1 MRNKIFSG
9 LLFLSTAAVIIA
21 SVLIAVIMYQG
32 SMTTMQRDL
41 RQEATFIKMGLEQS
55 GKSYLQALTMES
67 GKLTRVTL
75 IAPDGRVI
83 YDNHVAAEKMLN
95 HKDREEVQEALAS
108 GIGLAERM
116 SDTLSEKT
124 FYFALRLDNGD
135 ILRVARTTD
144 SVFATVAGSIPY
156 MIAVVLVVA
165 LVAML
170 LARRITDKMVLP
182 LDQVDLENP
191 LENDT
196 YDELAPFL
204 TRIAQQQRQVSE
216 GLKQLRQKQ
225 NELAAITQSMNEGL
239 ILLNDRQNIL
249 SINDSAAKLF
259 GLQDH
264 EVVGKNILTLE
275 RGQEVQELL
284 QKVAVGGSG
293 ESLYQKDG
301 RFYQLCG
308 SSVGGKGSVLLIFDV
323 TEKRAA
329 ETLRREF
336 SANVSHELKTPL
348 QSILGYAEIM
358 KNGLVQEGDKQ
369 RFLEK
374 IYSEAGHLIVLIDN
388 IMKLSRLDESANNM
402 NNLEIIELKKL
413 AEGTVQR
420 LQEQAAGKNVAISV
434 SGCEAEVEGV
444 PAVLSEVIYN
454 LIDNGI
460 KYNRENGSVEITVA
474 VIPGEA
480 VLTFKDTGCGIGSA
494 DKERV
499 FERFYRVDKA
509 RSRET
514 GGTGLGLSITKNI
527 IQMHHGAIKVASKED
542 EGTTFSVR
550 IPLTYIKQ

>member
-9 LLFLSTAAVIIA
+9 LLWLSTAAVVIA

-32 SMTTMQRDL
+32 SMTTMQHDL
-41 RQEATFIKMGLEQS
+41 RQEAAFIKIGMEQ
-55 GKSYLQALTMES
+55 GEKSYLQALQAE
-67 GKLTRVTL
+67 GNKVTRVTL
-75 IAPDGRVI
+75 IAPDGKVL
-83 YDNHVAAEKMLN
+83 YDNYVPAEKMLN
-95 HKDREEVQEALAS
+95 HKDREEVQSALTD
-108 GIGLAERM
+108 GVGLAERM

-124 FYFALRLDNGD
+124 FYYALRLENGD
-135 ILRVARTTD
+135 VLRVARTTD

-156 MIAVVLVVA
+156 MIVVVLLVA
-165 LVAML
+165 FVAML

-182 LDQVDLENP
+182 LEQVDLEHP

-204 TRIAQQQRQVSE
+204 TRISQQQKQVSE
-216 GLKQLRQKQ
+216 GLQQLRQKQ

-249 SINDSAAKLF
+249 SINDSAARLF
-259 GLQDH
+259 GLQGN
-264 EVVGKNILTLE
+264 EVAGKNILTLE

-284 QKVAVGGSG
+284 QKVAAAGSG

-301 RFYQLCG
+301 RYYQLCG

-374 IYSEAGHLIVLIDN
+374 IYSEAGHLIGLIDN
-388 IMKLSRLDESANNM
+388 IMKLSRLDEAAGDM
-402 NNLEIIELKKL
+402 KNLEMVELKKL
-413 AEGTVQR
+413 AEITAQR
-420 LQEQAAGKNVAISV
+420 LQAQAAGKNITVSV

-444 PAVLSEVIYN
+444 PAILGEVVYN

-460 KYNRENGSVEITVA
+460 KYNRDGGRVDVTVA
-474 VIPGEA
+474 VAPGEA

-499 FERFYRVDKA
+499 FERFYRVDK
-509 RSRET
+509 SHFKET
-514 GGTGLGLSITKNI
+514 GGTGLGLSIVK
-527 IQMHHGAIKVASKED
+527 HGILFHQGRIELESEL
-542 EGTTFSVR
+542 EQGTT
-550 IPLTYIKQ
+550 IKIFLPRK

>member
-1 MRNKIFSG
+1 
-9 LLFLSTAAVIIA
+9 
-21 SVLIAVIMYQG
+21 
-32 SMTTMQRDL
+32 
-41 RQEATFIKMGLEQS
+41 
-55 GKSYLQALTMES
+55 
-67 GKLTRVTL
+67 
-75 IAPDGRVI
+75 
-83 YDNHVAAEKMLN
+83 
-95 HKDREEVQEALAS
+95 
-108 GIGLAERM
+108 
-116 SDTLSEKT
+116 
-124 FYFALRLDNGD
+124 
-135 ILRVARTTD
+135 
-144 SVFATVAGSIPY
+144 

-374 IYSEAGHLIVLIDN
+374 
-388 IMKLSRLDESANNM
+388 
-402 NNLEIIELKKL
+402 NL
-413 AEGTVQR
+413 Q
-420 LQEQAAGKNVAISV
+420 
-434 SGCEAEVEGV
+434 
-444 PAVLSEVIYN
+444 
-454 LIDNGI
+454 
-460 KYNRENGSVEITVA
+460 
-474 VIPGEA
+474 
-480 VLTFKDTGCGIGSA
+480 
-494 DKERV
+494 
-499 FERFYRVDKA
+499 
-509 RSRET
+509 
-514 GGTGLGLSITKNI
+514 
-527 IQMHHGAIKVASKED
+527 
-542 EGTTFSVR
+542 
-550 IPLTYIKQ
+550 

>member
-499 FERFYRVDKA
+499 FERFYRVDK
-509 RSRET
+509 SHFKET
-514 GGTGLGLSITKNI
+514 GGTGLGLSIVK
-527 IQMHHGAIKVASKED
+527 HGVMFYKGRIELESELDK
-542 EGTTFSVR
+542 GTT
-550 IPLTYIKQ
+550 IKIFLPRK

>member
-284 QKVAVGGSG
+284 QKGAVGGSG

-499 FERFYRVDKA
+499 FERFYRVDK
-509 RSRET
+509 SHFKET
-514 GGTGLGLSITKNI
+514 GGTGLGLSIVK
-527 IQMHHGAIKVASKED
+527 HGVMFHKVRVELESVLDK
-542 EGTTFSVR
+542 GTT
-550 IPLTYIKQ
+550 IKIFLPRK

>member
-1 MRNKIFSG
+1 M
-9 LLFLSTAAVIIA
+9 
-21 SVLIAVIMYQG
+21 
-32 SMTTMQRDL
+32 
-41 RQEATFIKMGLEQS
+41 
-55 GKSYLQALTMES
+55 
-67 GKLTRVTL
+67 
-75 IAPDGRVI
+75 
-83 YDNHVAAEKMLN
+83 
-95 HKDREEVQEALAS
+95 
-108 GIGLAERM
+108 
-116 SDTLSEKT
+116 
-124 FYFALRLDNGD
+124 DNGD

-182 LDQVDLENP
+182 LDHVDLENP

-420 LQEQAAGKNVAISV
+420 LQEQAAGKMS
-434 SGCEAEVEGV
+434 
-444 PAVLSEVIYN
+444 
-454 LIDNGI
+454 
-460 KYNRENGSVEITVA
+460 
-474 VIPGEA
+474 
-480 VLTFKDTGCGIGSA
+480 
-494 DKERV
+494 
-499 FERFYRVDKA
+499 
-509 RSRET
+509 
-514 GGTGLGLSITKNI
+514 
-527 IQMHHGAIKVASKED
+527 Q
-542 EGTTFSVR
+542 
-550 IPLTYIKQ
+550 

>member
-124 FYFALRLDNGD
+124 FYFALWLDNGD

-460 KYNRENGSVEITVA
+460 K
-474 VIPGEA
+474 
-480 VLTFKDTGCGIGSA
+480 
-494 DKERV
+494 
-499 FERFYRVDKA
+499 
-509 RSRET
+509 
-514 GGTGLGLSITKNI
+514 
-527 IQMHHGAIKVASKED
+527 
-542 EGTTFSVR
+542 
-550 IPLTYIKQ
+550 

>member
-499 FERFYRVDKA
+499 FERFYRVDK
-509 RSRET
+509 SHFKET
-514 GGTGLGLSITKNI
+514 GGTGLGLSIVKRGVMFHKGRI
-527 IQMHHGAIKVASKED
+527 ELESELDK
-542 EGTTFSVR
+542 GTT
-550 IPLTYIKQ
+550 IKIFLPRK

>member
-499 FERFYRVDKA
+499 FERFYRVDK
-509 RSRET
+509 SHFKET
-514 GGTGLGLSITKNI
+514 GGTGVGLSIVK
-527 IQMHHGAIKVASKED
+527 HGEKYHKGRIELESELDK
-542 EGTTFSVR
+542 GTT
-550 IPLTYIKQ
+550 IKIFLPRK

>member
-9 LLFLSTAAVIIA
+9 LLWLSTAAVIIA

-32 SMTTMQRDL
+32 SMTTMQHDL
-41 RQEATFIKMGLEQS
+41 RQEVAFIKIGMEQ
-55 GKSYLQALTMES
+55 GKKSYLQALQAE
-67 GKLTRVTL
+67 GNKVTRVTL
-75 IAPDGRVI
+75 VAPDGKVL
-83 YDNHVAAEKMLN
+83 YDNYVPAEKMLN
-95 HKDREEVQEALAS
+95 HKDREEVQSALTD
-108 GIGLAERM
+108 GVGWAERM

-124 FYFALRLDNGD
+124 FYYALRLENGD
-135 ILRVARTTD
+135 VLRVARTTD

-156 MIAVVLVVA
+156 MIAVVLLVA
-165 LVAML
+165 FVAML

-182 LDQVDLENP
+182 LEQVDLEHP

-204 TRIAQQQRQVSE
+204 TRISQQQKQVSE
-216 GLKQLRQKQ
+216 GLQQLRQKQ
-225 NELAAITQSMNEGL
+225 NELTAITQSMNEGL

-249 SINDSAAKLF
+249 SINDSAARLF
-259 GLQDH
+259 GLQGN
-264 EVVGKNILTLE
+264 EVAGKNILTLE

-284 QKVAVGGSG
+284 QKVAAAGSG

-301 RFYQLCG
+301 RYYQLCG

-374 IYSEAGHLIVLIDN
+374 IYSEAGHLIGLIDN
-388 IMKLSRLDESANNM
+388 IMKLSRLDEAAGDM
-402 NNLEIIELKKL
+402 KNLEMVELKKL
-413 AEGTVQR
+413 AEITAQR
-420 LQEQAAGKNVAISV
+420 LQAQAAGKNITVSV

-444 PAVLSEVIYN
+444 PAILGEVIYN

-460 KYNRENGSVEITVA
+460 KYNRDGGRVDVTVA
-474 VIPGEA
+474 VAPGEA

-499 FERFYRVDKA
+499 FERFYRVDK
-509 RSRET
+509 SHFKET
-514 GGTGLGLSITKNI
+514 GGTGLGLSIVK
-527 IQMHHGAIKVASKED
+527 HGILFHQGRIELESEL
-542 EGTTFSVR
+542 EQGTT
-550 IPLTYIKQ
+550 IKIFLPRK

>member
-499 FERFYRVDKA
+499 FERFYRVDK
-509 RSRET
+509 SHFKET
-514 GGTGLGLSITKNI
+514 GGTGLGLSIVKYGVMFHKGRI
-527 IQMHHGAIKVASKED
+527 ELESELDK
-542 EGTTFSVR
+542 GTT
-550 IPLTYIKQ
+550 IKIFLPRK

>member
-499 FERFYRVDKA
+499 FERFYRVDK
-509 RSRET
+509 SHFKET
-514 GGTGLGLSITKNI
+514 GGTGLGLYIVNHWLMFHKGRIELESELDK
-527 IQMHHGAIKVASKED
+527 
-542 EGTTFSVR
+542 GTT
-550 IPLTYIKQ
+550 IKIFLPRK

>member
-499 FERFYRVDKA
+499 FERFYRVDKS
-509 RSRET
+509 RSKLT
-514 GGTGLGLSITKNI
+514 GGTGLGL
-527 IQMHHGAIKVASKED
+527 AIVKHIVAKHDNAHIELDSELGV
-542 EGTTFSVR
+542 GTTIRVVFE
-550 IPLTYIKQ
+550 Q

>member
-499 FERFYRVDKA
+499 FERFYRVDK
-509 RSRET
+509 SHFKET
-514 GGTGLGLSITKNI
+514 GGTGLGLSIVK
-527 IQMHHGAIKVASKED
+527 HGVMFNKGRIELESELDK
-542 EGTTFSVR
+542 GTT
-550 IPLTYIKQ
+550 IKIFLPRK

>member
-499 FERFYRVDKA
+499 FERFYRVDK
-509 RSRET
+509 SHFKET
-514 GGTGLGLSITKNI
+514 GGTGLGLSIVK
-527 IQMHHGAIKVASKED
+527 HGVMFHKDRIELESELDKETTIKIFLPRK
-542 EGTTFSVR
+542 
-550 IPLTYIKQ
+550 

>member
-124 FYFALRLDNGD
+124 FYFALWLDNGD

-499 FERFYRVDKA
+499 FERFYRVDK
-509 RSRET
+509 SHFKET
-514 GGTGLGLSITKNI
+514 GGTGLGLSIVK
-527 IQMHHGAIKVASKED
+527 HGVMFHKGRIELESELDK
-542 EGTTFSVR
+542 GTT
-550 IPLTYIKQ
+550 IKIFLPRK

>member
-9 LLFLSTAAVIIA
+9 LLWLSTAAVVIA
-21 SVLIAVIMYQG
+21 SVLIAVIIYQG
-32 SMTTMQRDL
+32 SMTTMQHDL
-41 RQEATFIKMGLEQS
+41 RQEAAFIKIGMEQ
-55 GKSYLQALTMES
+55 GEKSYLQALQAE
-67 GKLTRVTL
+67 GNKVTRVTL
-75 IAPDGRVI
+75 IAPDGKVL
-83 YDNHVAAEKMLN
+83 YDNYVPAEKMLN
-95 HKDREEVQEALAS
+95 HKDREEVQSALTD
-108 GIGLAERM
+108 GVGLAERM

-124 FYFALRLDNGD
+124 FYYALRLENGD
-135 ILRVARTTD
+135 VLRVARTTD

-156 MIAVVLVVA
+156 MIAVVLFVA
-165 LVAML
+165 FVAML

-182 LDQVDLENP
+182 LEQVDLEHP

-204 TRIAQQQRQVSE
+204 TRISQQQKQVSE
-216 GLKQLRQKQ
+216 GLQQLRQKQ
-225 NELAAITQSMNEGL
+225 NELTAITQSMNEGL

-249 SINDSAAKLF
+249 SINDSAARLF
-259 GLQDH
+259 GLQGN
-264 EVVGKNILTLE
+264 EVAGKNILTLE

-284 QKVAVGGSG
+284 QKVAAAGSG

-301 RFYQLCG
+301 RYYQLCG

-374 IYSEAGHLIVLIDN
+374 IYSEAGHLIGLIDN
-388 IMKLSRLDESANNM
+388 IMKLSRLDEAAGDM
-402 NNLEIIELKKL
+402 KNLEMVELKKL
-413 AEGTVQR
+413 AENTAQR
-420 LQEQAAGKNVAISV
+420 LQAQAAGKNITVSV

-444 PAVLSEVIYN
+444 PAILGEVIYN

-460 KYNRENGSVEITVA
+460 KYNRDGGRVDVTVA
-474 VIPGEA
+474 VASGEA

-499 FERFYRVDKA
+499 FERFYRVDK
-509 RSRET
+509 SHFKET
-514 GGTGLGLSITKNI
+514 GGTGLGLSIVK
-527 IQMHHGAIKVASKED
+527 HGILFHQGRIELESEL
-542 EGTTFSVR
+542 EQGTT
-550 IPLTYIKQ
+550 IKIFLPRK

>member
-499 FERFYRVDKA
+499 FERFYRVDK
-509 RSRET
+509 SHFKET
-514 GGTGLGLSITKNI
+514 GGTGLGLSICQMI
-527 IQMHHGAIKVASKED
+527 IDRLG
-542 EGTTFSVR
+542 GTIGVESEENKGSTFWFTLPYR
-550 IPLTYIKQ
+550 QE

>member
-499 FERFYRVDKA
+499 FERFYRVDK
-509 RSRET
+509 SHFKET
-514 GGTGLGLSITKNI
+514 GGTGLGLSIVK
-527 IQMHHGAIKVASKED
+527 HGVMFHKGRSELESELDK
-542 EGTTFSVR
+542 GTT
-550 IPLTYIKQ
+550 IKIFLPRK